1 MKRNF
6 LQSAALSMLAILIQ
20 STAIAAVLPE
30 DRADA
35 LYHGYDGGDVEVTG
49 PSILV
54 RKSFGQSVSLN
65 ANYYTDS
72 VTSASIDVIATGAS
86 EYSEDRTQYSI
97 GADYLHGNV
106 IMSASYTN
114 SDENDYEGNT
124 ASFSISQDL
133 FGDLTNVSIGYA
145 YGWDTVMDNTDDT
158 FSEDVDRQ
166 TFHVGL
172 SQIITKDF
180 IMGANLEVITDEGYL
195 NNPYRSVRYLDNN
208 SAIGYSYQ
216 PEVYPNT
223 RTSTAVSLTG
233 KYYLP
238 YRAVLGGSYRF
249 FADDWNIAAHTFE
262 INYIHP
268 WHDWL
273 FEAKYRYYTQTQA
286 DFYSDLFPFAD
297 AQNFLARDKELSDH
311 TSNTFGLG
319 VTYTFLEHGTKYI
332 EKGTINGAIDFINFD
347 YNNFRDARVDVITP
361 GTEPLYSFDATV
373 YRIFVS
379 IWY

>member
-1 MKRNF
+1 MK
-6 LQSAALSMLAILIQ
+6 SAALSMLAILFQ
-20 STAIAAVLPE
+20 STANAAVLPE

-54 RKSFGQSVSLN
+54 RKSFGQSVSMS

-145 YGWDTVMDNTDDT
+145 YGWDTVMDNTDPT

-180 IMGANLEVITDEGYL
+180 VMGANLEVITDEGFL
-195 NNPYRSVRYLDNN
+195 NNPYRSVRYLD
-208 SAIGYSYQ
+208 SSPRGYSYQ
-216 PEVYPNT
+216 KEKYPNT
-223 RTSTAVSLTG
+223 RTSTAFSLTG

-249 FADDWNIAAHTFE
+249 FTDDWDVLAHTFE
-262 INYIHP
+262 VNYVHP

-286 DFYSDLFPFAD
+286 DFYSDLFPGIN

-311 TSNTFGLG
+311 SSNTFGLG

-332 EKGTINGAIDFINFD
+332 EKGIVSGAIDFISFD
-347 YNNFRDARVDVITP
+347 YNNFRDARVDVLTP

>member
-1 MKRNF
+1 MKRSF
-6 LQSAALSMLAILIQ
+6 FKSACLSLLAILFQ
-20 STAIAAVLPE
+20 ATAGAAVLPE

-35 LYHGYDGGDVEVTG
+35 LYHSYDGGDVEVTG

-54 RKSFGQSVSLN
+54 RKSFGQSVSLSG
-65 ANYYTDS
+65 NYYTDS

-97 GADYLHGNV
+97 SGDYLHGNV
-106 IMSASYTN
+106 IMTASYTN

-133 FGDLTNVSIGYA
+133 FGDLTNISIGYA
-145 YGWDTVMDNTDDT
+145 VGWDTVMNNNDDT

-172 SQIITKDF
+172 SQIVTKDF
-180 IMGANLEVITDEGYL
+180 IMGANLEVITDEGFL
-195 NNPYRSVRYLDNN
+195 NNPYRSVRYLDPNV
-208 SAIGYSYQ
+208 GRGFSYQ
-216 PEVYPNT
+216 PEIYPNT
-223 RTSTAVSLTG
+223 RTSTAFSLTG

-238 YRAVLGGSYRF
+238 YRAVLGGNYRF
-249 FADDWNIAAHTFE
+249 FNDDWNITAHTLQ
-262 INYIHP
+262 IKYTHP
-268 WHDWL
+268 WRNWI

-286 DFYSDLFPFAD
+286 DFYSDLFPFVD
-297 AQNFLARDKELSDH
+297 AQNFLARDKELSDY
-311 TSNTFGLG
+311 TTNTFGIGASYLFAENG
-319 VTYTFLEHGTKYI
+319 YGFI
-332 EKGTINGAIDFINFD
+332 EKGTLNAAVDFIQFD
-347 YNNFRDARVDVITP
+347 YNNFRDARVNVITP

-373 YRIFVS
+373 IRLFVS

>member
-1 MKRNF
+1 LKRSI
-6 LQSAALSMLAILIQ
+6 LKSAGLSFLAIVYQL
-20 STAIAAVLPE
+20 TASAAVLPE

-35 LYHGYDGGDVEVTG
+35 LYHSYDGGDVEVTG

-54 RKSFGQSVSLN
+54 RKSIGQSFSMSG
-65 ANYYTDS
+65 NYYTDS

-97 GADYLHGNV
+97 SGDYLHGNV

-145 YGWDTVMDNTDDT
+145 VGWDTVMDNTRPE

-172 SQIITKDF
+172 SQIVTKDF
-180 IMGANLEVITDEGYL
+180 ILGANLEVITDEGFL
-195 NNPYRSVRYLDNN
+195 NNPYRSVRYQDT
-208 SAIGYSYQ
+208 SGRGYSYQ
-216 PEVYPNT
+216 KEIYPRT
-223 RTSTAVSLTG
+223 RTSTAFSLNG

-238 YRAVLGGSYRF
+238 YRAVLGSSYRF
-249 FADDWNIAAHTFE
+249 FSDDWNITAHTIE
-262 INYIHP
+262 VNYVHP
-268 WHDWL
+268 WHDWI

-286 DFYSDLFPFAD
+286 DFYSDLFPFISS
-297 AQNFLARDKELSDH
+297 QNFMARDKELSDYT
-311 TSNTFGLG
+311 TSSIGIGASYLFAENGFG
-319 VTYTFLEHGTKYI
+319 FI
-332 EKGTINGAIDFINFD
+332 EKGTLNAAVDFIQFD
-347 YNNFRDARVDVITP
+347 YNNFRDARASGVIA

-373 YRIFVS
+373 IRLFVS

>member
-1 MKRNF
+1 LKRSFTKLAYLSF
-6 LQSAALSMLAILIQ
+6 LLQLPAVVS
-20 STAIAAVLPE
+20 AAVLPE

-35 LYHGYDGGDVEVTG
+35 LYHSYDGGDVEITG

-54 RKSFGQSVSLN
+54 RKSFGQSVSLS

-72 VTSASIDVIATGAS
+72 VTSASIDVVATGAS
-86 EYSEDRTQYSI
+86 EYTEDRTQYSI
-97 GADYLHGNV
+97 SGDYLHGNV

-145 YGWDTVMDNTDDT
+145 LGWDTVKDNTDDT

-166 TFHVGL
+166 TFHAGL

-180 IMGANLEVITDEGYL
+180 IMGANLEVITDEGFL
-195 NNPYRSVRYLDNN
+195 NNPYRSVRYLNT
-208 SAIGYSYQ
+208 SGGYSYQ
-216 PEVYPNT
+216 KEIYPST
-223 RTSTAVSLTG
+223 RTSTAFSLTG
-233 KYYLP
+233 NYYLP
-238 YRAVLGGSYRF
+238 YRAVLGGYYRF
-249 FADDWNIAAHTFE
+249 FTDDWNITAHTLQVK
-262 INYIHP
+262 YTHP
-268 WHDWL
+268 WHDWI

-286 DFYSDLFPFAD
+286 DFYSDLFPFVSS
-297 AQNFLARDKELSDH
+297 QNFMARDKELSDY
-311 TSNTFGLG
+311 TNNSIGIMASYSFAENGFG
-319 VTYTFLEHGTKYI
+319 FI
-332 EKGTINGAIDFINFD
+332 EKGTLSASVDFLQFD
-347 YNNFRDARVDVITP
+347 YNNFRDARVNVVTP

-373 YRIFVS
+373 LRLFVS